1 MSKVLA
7 PQRGTEKLEE
17 QALEILVRGKRDTAL
32 LALQCRRMRK
42 KNHDLGH
49 PLTLLTLVGSQQC
62 EVHPPLCCYLTL
74 HVHKFL

>member
-32 LALQCRRMRK
+32 LALQCRGMRK

-49 PLTLLTLVGSQQC
+49 PLTLLALVGSRQC
-62 EVHPPLCCYLTL
+62 EVHPPLCCYIRL